1 MMRRMMLALF
11 FVFLVVT
18 SAWPKF
24 KEDEQQYLN
33 DQFKAIQDQ
42 VQALTTQLQ
51 TLNAQL
57 QELRQNQ
64 AQFQAVIVRQ
74 QRSLQDL
81 DQMVTSMRLGGEE
94 NFSTLKTAIT
104 QLRNETQA
112 GLKQLGGAPSP
123 GSVPGEIATPKA
135 GPAAPA
141 ASVLQGYVTAV
152 EGNSLQDFRLML
164 DMGSSQ
170 GIHQG
175 SHLALYKASDPNTRV
190 GVIEIIQ
197 VIDAGTS
204 RAQIVTLN
212 TGVRP
217 EFSDVV
223 RLE

>member
-1 MMRRMMLALF
+1 MMRRTMLAVF

-57 QELRQNQ
+57 QVLRQNQ
-64 AQFQAVIVRQ
+64 AQFQAVIDHQ
-74 QRSLQDL
+74 QQSLQTL
-81 DQMVTSMRLGGEE
+81 DRMVTSMHLGDEE
-94 NFSTLKTAIT
+94 NFSSLKTAIT
-104 QLRNETQA
+104 QLRKDTKA
-112 GLKQLGGAPSP
+112 AIASLTGVPP
-123 GSVPGEIATPKA
+123 GSVTTETTKPGSENP
-135 GPAAPA
+135 PR
-141 ASVLQGYVTAV
+141 VLQGYVTDV
-152 EGNSLQDFRLML
+152 KGNDVTLE

-175 SHLALYKASDPNTRV
+175 SRLAVYKASDPNTRV

-197 VIDAGTS
+197 VSDAGTS

-212 TGVRP
+212 AGVQLAWG
-217 EFSDVV
+217 DVV

>member
-11 FVFLVVT
+11 FVLMVVT

-57 QELRQNQ
+57 QVLRQNE
-64 AQFQAVIVRQ
+64 AQFQAVIDHQ
-74 QRSLQDL
+74 QQSLQTL
-81 DQMVTSMRLGGEE
+81 DRMVTSMHLGDEE
-94 NFSTLKTAIT
+94 NFSSLKTAIT
-104 QLRNETQA
+104 QLRKDTKA
-112 GLKQLGGAPSP
+112 AIASLTGVPP
-123 GSVPGEIATPKA
+123 GSVTTETTKPGSENP
-135 GPAAPA
+135 PR
-141 ASVLQGYVTAV
+141 VLQGYVTDV
-152 EGNSLQDFRLML
+152 KGNDVTLE

-175 SHLALYKASDPNTRV
+175 SRLAVYKASDPNTRV

-197 VIDAGTS
+197 VSDAGTS

-212 TGVRP
+212 AGVQLAWG
-217 EFSDVV
+217 DVV

>member
-11 FVFLVVT
+11 FVLLVVT

-57 QELRQNQ
+57 QVLRQNQ
-64 AQFQAVIVRQ
+64 AQFQAVIDRQ
-74 QRSLQDL
+74 QQSLQNL
-81 DQMVTSMRLGGEE
+81 DRMVTSMHLGDEE
-94 NFSTLKTAIT
+94 NFSSLKTAIT
-104 QLRNETQA
+104 QLRKDTKAAIASLTGVQ
-112 GLKQLGGAPSP
+112 P
-123 GSVPGEIATPKA
+123 GSVTTETTKPGSENP
-135 GPAAPA
+135 PR
-141 ASVLQGYVTAV
+141 VLQGYVTDV
-152 EGNSLQDFRLML
+152 KGNDVTLE

-175 SHLALYKASDPNTRV
+175 SRLAVYKASDPNTRV

-197 VIDAGTS
+197 VSDAGNS

-212 TGVRP
+212 AGVQLAWG
-217 EFSDVV
+217 DVV

>member
-11 FVFLVVT
+11 FVFFVVT

-64 AQFQAVIVRQ
+64 AQFQAVILRQ

-94 NFSTLKTAIT
+94 NFSSLRTAIT
-104 QLRNETQA
+104 QLRNETLA
-112 GLKQLGGAPSP
+112 GLKQLGGGTSP
-123 GSVPGEIATPKA
+123 GSVPSEIATPKA
-135 GPAAPA
+135 GPSAPA
-141 ASVLQGYVTAV
+141 ATVLQGYVTAV
-152 EGNSLQDFRLML
+152 EGDSVTL
-164 DMGSSQ
+164 DVGSSQ

-175 SHLALYKASDPNTRV
+175 AHLALYEASDPHTRV
-190 GVIEIIQ
+190 GVVEIIQ
-197 VIDAGTS
+197 VDAGTS
-204 RAQIVTLN
+204 RAKIVTKDP
-212 TGVRP
+212 GVRP

>member
-1 MMRRMMLALF
+1 MMRRVMQASF
-11 FVFLVVT
+11 FVLLVVT

-24 KEDEQQYLN
+24 KEDEQHYLD

-74 QRSLQDL
+74 QRALQDL
-81 DQMVTSMRLGGEE
+81 GQMVTSMRLGGED
-94 NFSTLKTAIT
+94 NYSNLKSAIA

-112 GLKQLGGAPSP
+112 AFAKLTGGP
-123 GSVPGEIATPKA
+123 VPGAGPPETATTKPAVAVPATP
-135 GPAAPA
+135 
-141 ASVLQGYVTAV
+141 VLQGYVTAV
-152 EGNSLQDFRLML
+152 EGNSVTL
-164 DMGSSQ
+164 DLGSSQ
-170 GIHQG
+170 GIRQG
-175 SHLALYKASDPNTRV
+175 SRLALYKSSDPSTRV
-190 GVIEIIQ
+190 GVLEVTQ
-197 VIDAGTS
+197 VIDAGNS

-212 TGVRP
+212 SGVRP

>member
-1 MMRRMMLALF
+1 MMRRTMLAVF
-11 FVFLVVT
+11 FVLLVVT

-57 QELRQNQ
+57 QVLRQNE
-64 AQFQAVIVRQ
+64 AQFQAVIDHQ
-74 QRSLQDL
+74 QQSLQTL
-81 DQMVTSMRLGGEE
+81 DRMVTSMHLGDEE
-94 NFSTLKTAIT
+94 NFSSLKTAIT
-104 QLRNETQA
+104 QLRKDTKA
-112 GLKQLGGAPSP
+112 AIASLTGVPP
-123 GSVPGEIATPKA
+123 GSVTTETTKPGSENP
-135 GPAAPA
+135 PR
-141 ASVLQGYVTAV
+141 VLQGYVTDV
-152 EGNSLQDFRLML
+152 KGNDVTLE

-170 GIHQG
+170 GIHQR
-175 SHLALYKASDPNTRV
+175 SRLAVYKASDPNTRV

-197 VIDAGTS
+197 VSDAGTS

-212 TGVRP
+212 AGVQLAWG
-217 EFSDVV
+217 DVV

>member
-1 MMRRMMLALF
+1 MMRRMMLALL
-11 FVFLVVT
+11 FVLGVVA

-24 KEDEQQYLN
+24 KPDEQQYLS

-74 QRSLQDL
+74 QRALQDL
-81 DQMVTSMRLGGEE
+81 DQMATSLRLGSEE
-94 NFSTLKTAIT
+94 NFSNLKTAIT

-112 GLKQLGGAPSP
+112 AFVKLSG
-123 GSVPGEIATPKA
+123 GSVPSSTGGGGT
-135 GPAAPA
+135 GPSGQLPPSPPPAPA
-141 ASVLQGYVTAV
+141 QGYVLVV
-152 EGNSLQDFRLML
+152 EGNNVTL
-164 DMGSSQ
+164 DTSSVA

-175 SHLALYKASDPNTRV
+175 SRLALYKASDPNTRV
-190 GVIEIIQ
+190 GVLEVIQ
-197 VIDAGTS
+197 VMDAGKS

-212 TGVRP
+212 PGVQP

>member
-11 FVFLVVT
+11 FVLMVVT

-81 DQMVTSMRLGGEE
+81 DQMVTSMRLGDEE
-94 NFSTLKTAIT
+94 NFSNLKTAIT

-123 GSVPGEIATPKA
+123 GPVPTETRTPGA
-135 GPAAPA
+135 VNPQPQ
-141 ASVLQGYVTAV
+141 VVQGYVTTV
-152 EGNSLQDFRLML
+152 EGNNVML
-164 DMGSSQ
+164 DVGSSQ

-175 SHLALYKASDPNTRV
+175 SRLAVYKASDPNTRV

-197 VIDAGTS
+197 VSDAGTS

-212 TGVRP
+212 AGVQLAWG
-217 EFSDVV
+217 DVV

>member
-1 MMRRMMLALF
+1 MMRRMMLVLLF
-11 FVFLVVT
+11 VLCVVT

-57 QELRQNQ
+57 QVLRQNQ
-64 AQFQAVIVRQ
+64 AQFQAVIDRQ

-81 DQMVTSMRLGGEE
+81 DQMVTSMRLGSEE
-94 NFSTLKTAIT
+94 QFSNLKTAIL
-104 QLRNETQA
+104 QLRKETRDEFA
-112 GLKQLGGAPSP
+112 KLSGVSVPSP
-123 GSVPGEIATPKA
+123 TGGGGTGPGQPPSQTP
-135 GPAAPA
+135 
-141 ASVLQGYVTAV
+141 ASGYVLLV
-152 EGNSLQDFRLML
+152 EGNNMTLDTSSLA
-164 DMGSSQ
+164 

-175 SHLALYKASDPNTRV
+175 SRLALYKSSDLTTRV
-190 GVIEIIQ
+190 GVIEVTQ
-197 VIDAGTS
+197 VIDAGKS

>member
-11 FVFLVVT
+11 FVLMVVT

-64 AQFQAVIVRQ
+64 VQFQAVIVRQ

-81 DQMVTSMRLGGEE
+81 DQMVTSMRLGDEE
-94 NFSTLKTAIT
+94 NFSSLKTAIT
-104 QLRNETQA
+104 QLRRETLD
-112 GLKQLGGAPSP
+112 GLKQLGGVQISP
-123 GSVPGEIATPKA
+123 TGTVSPVTTTP
-135 GPAAPA
+135 GPANPPQP
-141 ASVLQGYVTAV
+141 VLQGYVTAV
-152 EGNSLQDFRLML
+152 EGNNLQDFRVTL

-175 SHLALYKASDPNTRV
+175 SRLALYKSSDPNTRV

>member
-1 MMRRMMLALF
+1 MMRRTMLALF
-11 FVFLVVT
+11 FILLAVT

-42 VQALTTQLQ
+42 VTALTTQLQ

-57 QELRQNQ
+57 QVLRQNQ
-64 AQFQAVIVRQ
+64 AQFQAVIDHQ
-74 QRSLQDL
+74 QQALQNL
-81 DQMVTSMRLGGEE
+81 DQLVTQMHLGDEE
-94 NFSTLKTAIT
+94 NFSSLKTAIT
-104 QLRNETQA
+104 QLRKDTKAAIASLSGVQ
-112 GLKQLGGAPSP
+112 P
-123 GSVPGEIATPKA
+123 GSVTTETTKPGSENP
-135 GPAAPA
+135 PR
-141 ASVLQGYVTAV
+141 VLQGYVTDV
-152 EGNSLQDFRLML
+152 KGNDVTLE

-175 SHLALYKASDPNTRV
+175 SRLAVYKASDPNTRV

-197 VIDAGTS
+197 VSDAGTS

-212 TGVRP
+212 AGVQLAWG
-217 EFSDVV
+217 DVV

>member
-1 MMRRMMLALF
+1 MMRRTMLALF
-11 FVFLVVT
+11 FILLAVT

-57 QELRQNQ
+57 QVLRQNQ
-64 AQFQAVIVRQ
+64 AQFQAVIDHQ
-74 QRSLQDL
+74 QQSLQTL
-81 DQMVTSMRLGGEE
+81 DRMVTSMHLGDEE
-94 NFSTLKTAIT
+94 NFSSLKTAIT
-104 QLRNETQA
+104 QLRKDTKA
-112 GLKQLGGAPSP
+112 AIASLTGVPP
-123 GSVPGEIATPKA
+123 GSVTTETTKPGSENP
-135 GPAAPA
+135 PR
-141 ASVLQGYVTAV
+141 VLQGYVTDV
-152 EGNSLQDFRLML
+152 KGNDVTLE

-175 SHLALYKASDPNTRV
+175 SRLAVYKASDPNTRV

-197 VIDAGTS
+197 VSDAGTS

-212 TGVRP
+212 AGVQLAWG
-217 EFSDVV
+217 DVV

>member
-1 MMRRMMLALF
+1 MIRRMTLALF
-11 FVFLVVT
+11 FVLMAVT

-24 KEDEQQYLN
+24 KEDEQQYLS

-51 TLNAQL
+51 TLNAQI

-64 AQFQAVIVRQ
+64 AQLQAVIIRQ

-81 DQMVTSMRLGGEE
+81 NQMVTSMRLGGED
-94 NFSTLKTAIT
+94 NFSNLKGAIT

-112 GLKQLGGAPSP
+112 SFAKMSGGSAPSSGP
-123 GSVPGEIATPKA
+123 MAIATPKST
-135 GPAAPA
+135 PATP
-141 ASVLQGYVTAV
+141 VLQGGYVTAV
-152 EGNSLQDFRLML
+152 EGNNLRL
-164 DMGSSQ
+164 DMGSTQ
-170 GIHQG
+170 GLHEG
-175 SHLALYKASDPNTRV
+175 SRLALFKASDPSTRV
-190 GVIEIIQ
+190 GVIEVTQ
-197 VIDAGTS
+197 VIDEGNS
-204 RAQIVTLN
+204 RAKIITLN

>member
-1 MMRRMMLALF
+1 MMRRMVLALF
-11 FVFLVVT
+11 LVLLVAT

-24 KEDEQQYLN
+24 KEDEQQYLS
-33 DQFKAIQDQ
+33 DQFKQILDQ
-42 VQALTTQLQ
+42 VQALTTQVQ

-57 QELRQNQ
+57 QVLQQNQ
-64 AQFQAVIVRQ
+64 AQFQALIVRQ

-81 DQMVTSMRLGGEE
+81 DQMVTSMRLGSEE
-94 NFSTLKTAIT
+94 NFSNLRTAIS
-104 QLRNETQA
+104 QLKSETQA
-112 GLKQLGGAPSP
+112 GLKQLGGVPSTVSP
-123 GSVPGEIATPKA
+123 VSPATSPTSQ
-135 GPAAPA
+135 PQ
-141 ASVLQGYVTAV
+141 VVQGYVTAV
-152 EGNSLQDFRLML
+152 EGNSVVL
-164 DMGSSQ
+164 DVGSSSP

-175 SHLALYKASDPNTRV
+175 SRLVLYKASDPNTRV

-223 RLE
+223 RPE

>member
-11 FVFLVVT
+11 FVLMVVT

-94 NFSTLKTAIT
+94 NFSNLKTAIT
-104 QLRNETQA
+104 QLRNETLA

-123 GSVPGEIATPKA
+123 VSVPTEPTKS
-135 GPAAPA
+135 GPVNPPQQ
-141 ASVLQGYVTAV
+141 VLQGYVTAV
-152 EGNSLQDFRLML
+152 EGNNVML

-175 SHLALYKASDPNTRV
+175 SRLALYKASDPNTRV

>member
-1 MMRRMMLALF
+1 MMRRTMLAVF
-11 FVFLVVT
+11 FVLLVVT

-81 DQMVTSMRLGGEE
+81 DQMVTSMRLGDEE
-94 NFSTLKTAIT
+94 NFSSLKTAIT

-112 GLKQLGGAPSP
+112 GLKQLGGGSSP
-123 GSVPGEIATPKA
+123 GFVPSEIATPKA

-141 ASVLQGYVTAV
+141 ATVLQGYVTAV
-152 EGNSLQDFRLML
+152 EGNNVML

-175 SHLALYKASDPNTRV
+175 SRLALYKASDPNTRV

>member
-1 MMRRMMLALF
+1 MMRRTMLALF
-11 FVFLVVT
+11 FILLAVT

-33 DQFKAIQDQ
+33 DQFKTIQDQ

-57 QELRQNQ
+57 LELRQNQ
-64 AQFQAVIVRQ
+64 AQFQAVILRQ

-81 DQMVTSMRLGGEE
+81 DQMATSMRLGDEE
-94 NFSTLKTAIT
+94 NFSSLKTAIT
-104 QLRNETQA
+104 QLRNETLA
-112 GLKQLGGAPSP
+112 GLKQLGGAASP
-123 GSVPGEIATPKA
+123 GPVPTEATKTVSVNPPP
-135 GPAAPA
+135 PA
-141 ASVLQGYVTAV
+141 LLNYVTAV
-152 EGNSLQDFRLML
+152 EGNNVMLL

-175 SHLALYKASDPNTRV
+175 SRLALYKSSDPNTRV

-204 RAQIVTLN
+204 RAQIVTVN
-212 TGVRP
+212 SGVRP
-217 EFSDVV
+217 EWGDVV

>member
-1 MMRRMMLALF
+1 MMRRTMLALF
-11 FVFLVVT
+11 FVLWVAA

-33 DQFKAIQDQ
+33 DQFKTIQDQ

-64 AQFQAVIVRQ
+64 AQFQAVIARQ
-74 QRSLQDL
+74 QSSLKDL
-81 DQMVTSMRLGGEE
+81 DQMVTSMRLGSAEDLS
-94 NFSTLKTAIT
+94 NLKTAIL
-104 QLRNETQA
+104 QLRKETQDGFA
-112 GLKQLGGAPSP
+112 KLSGVSVASLPGGGGTVPAQPPSQ
-123 GSVPGEIATPKA
+123 
-135 GPAAPA
+135 APA
-141 ASVLQGYVTAV
+141 SGYVLLV
-152 EGNSLQDFRLML
+152 EGDNVTL
-164 DMGSSQ
+164 DTSSIG

-175 SHLALYKASDPNTRV
+175 SRLALYKASDPNTRV
-190 GVIEIIQ
+190 GVLEVVQ
-197 VIDAGTS
+197 VMDAGKS

-212 TGVRP
+212 PGVRP